1 MFKIAQLYAHIYV
14 IIKSLTGLNIPGLG
28 FLLRLCKR
36 PRYINFLKQKLY
48 FEPAVASSYGL
59 FIINRVQEPE
69 THSILNHIYQSFTS
83 QKSVFIEVGANIGAI
98 MVDIARHDDVHVF
111 GFEPSMN
118 CVTAITK
125 TMAYNQR
132 NNFNIFQNLVGEDE
146 AMVAFSEGKADGS
159 ASIYT
164 STNSSEKVQQI
175 KLDSV
180 KELSALP
187 EGMPTVIMIDVEGY
201 EPNVL
206 RGGAELIKRL
216 KPLVLFE
223 YNYVSK
229 RYFNINEIHQILGDS
244 YIIFRL
250 RNDALLDSVVANAW
264 NCVAIPR
271 NTQFETI
278 LKSRITS

>member
-1 MFKIAQLYAHIYV
+1 
-14 IIKSLTGLNIPGLG
+14 
-28 FLLRLCKR
+28 
-36 PRYINFLKQKLY
+36 
-48 FEPAVASSYGL
+48 
-59 FIINRVQEPE
+59 
-69 THSILNHIYQSFTS
+69 
-83 QKSVFIEVGANIGAI
+83 

-206 RGGAELIKRL
+206 RGGAALIKRL